1 MVARLACTTC
11 RMFSTCVDVPV
22 CCLANLLPD
31 AAPESGVQ
39 VILSPVLHRLATT
52 CRIPLPLRLISGGPK
67 KPFSVMY
74 SFSVSTKSAQN
85 NSVNKRGDVSIRH
98 SAFLQ
103 PAIALSGFIYGRS
116 Y

>member
-1 MVARLACTTC
+1 MLYVPRCGWMAASLVCTTC
-11 RMFSTCVDVPV
+11 RTFSTCVDALK
-22 CCLANLLPD
+22 C
-31 AAPESGVQ
+31 GVQ
-39 VILSPVLHRLATT
+39 VILSPVLHRFATA

-67 KPFSVMY
+67 KPFSVSY

-85 NSVNKRGDVSIRH
+85 NSVKKRGDVSIRH

-116 Y
+116 S